1 MQWAF
6 TIGFGCF
13 WKKKIFTVFFQCKK
27 MKSYI
32 REWIVSQTV
41 NNHVHGIKK
50 VMCDKVLFMLPLIV

>member
-27 MKSYI
+27 MKSHI
-32 REWIVSQTV
+32 HE
-41 NNHVHGIKK
+41 
-50 VMCDKVLFMLPLIV
+50 